1 MVSALICL
9 GLDAQ
14 THISKPDLSI
24 PSKVAPAYFGPN
36 AFPVPDM
43 LDGRVSSDLSAE
55 LRYDSFFCTMTDNLT
70 DDVTQDVS
78 VKLTI
83 PLFTP
88 RANLV
93 IWMPVVEHFRTT
105 PEVCALR
112 RLSPGAPLSGM
123 DSGDVYVSTDISL
136 MEQEQSGYDIAI
148 RAALKTASGN
158 SFSTARVYDAPG
170 YFFDLSAGRDI
181 CRFPDGALRV
191 AVSSG
196 FLCWQTDNGRQN
208 DAVMYGMMTSFTKG
222 RLSADVTLGGYVGWE
237 GDGDRPMTLKS
248 HVSWSF
254 RNFALHLAHQAGF
267 KDWPYHQIRFGIS
280 YSAPLR

>member
-1 MVSALICL
+1 MVSAFICL

-43 LDGRVSSDLSAE
+43 LDGRVSSELSAE

-170 YFFDLSAGRDI
+170 YFFDLSA
-181 CRFPDGALRV
+181 
-191 AVSSG
+191 
-196 FLCWQTDNGRQN
+196 
-208 DAVMYGMMTSFTKG
+208 
-222 RLSADVTLGGYVGWE
+222 
-237 GDGDRPMTLKS
+237 
-248 HVSWSF
+248 
-254 RNFALHLAHQAGF
+254 
-267 KDWPYHQIRFGIS
+267 
-280 YSAPLR
+280 